1 MEWLDNW
8 ENFSRKNENTF
19 LTQSTAQGL
28 RVTLKST
35 VELSKYLLENCNF
48 KYVLTGKLNQDCL
61 EVFVFSSLS

>member
-35 VELSKYLLENCNF
+35 VELSKYLLEHCNF